1 MLLRRS
7 TARPVL
13 VCLDC
18 RGVSEAILT
27 NDSKQEG
34 LFDFLFD
41 WRFCLFVLLSWRENV
56 NSATRRTVSIQAVT
70 GSDVCL

>member
-18 RGVSEAILT
+18 RGVSEANLT
-27 NDSKQEG
+27 NHSKQEG
-34 LFDFLFD
+34 LFDFLFV

-56 NSATRRTVSIQAVT
+56 AARYAIDGIDAMDQGHSAF
-70 GSDVCL
+70 